1 MGLGLLYFIYEIEII
16 ITLVL
21 ILAIIYVDFFLF
33 IKVRKD
39 YVIYQE
45 QCRKFIIG
53 NPEELGFIDLR
64 KDTVL
69 D

>member
-1 MGLGLLYFIYEIEII
+1 LGLGLLYFIYEIEII

-39 YVIYQE
+39 YVIFKE